1 MAPCP
6 CKNVS
11 CPSGLHPSPFISFH
25 HISFHNWESSAS
37 TMRNLGILSTRTA
50 LRVWMA
56 PSPEGA
62 GSAPTDGQTVHPE
75 ILHTSLNHRSPHF
88 KNNLLD
94 RKYVL
99 ANIFPLAL
107 TPWPHVFPVWS
118 TLETTMGHRTSSDNT
133 VKRLFHVSFLH
144 VAIFKP
150 HLQSFYNCNIFLSG
164 MVHLNELSLSK
175 ATSLQKITS
184 QTEHKTTVSMHKVNK
199 TLVSCKCL

>member
-6 CKNVS
+6 CKHVS
-11 CPSGLHPSPFISFH
+11 SPFGYIPVLPSHFISQLGEFSIH
-25 HISFHNWESSAS
+25 CEKF
-37 TMRNLGILSTRTA
+37 RNPKLKNCPRSLNGTFSWRCRICPGWWSD
-50 LRVWMA
+50 
-56 PSPEGA
+56 S
-62 GSAPTDGQTVHPE
+62 VHPE

-99 ANIFPLAL
+99 ANIFPLPL
-107 TPWPHVFPVWS
+107 TPWPHVSPVWS
-118 TLETTMGHRTSSDNT
+118 TLETAIRHRTGSDNT
-133 VKRLFHVSFLH
+133 VKRLFHVFH
-144 VAIFKP
+144 
-150 HLQSFYNCNIFLSG
+150 FYMWQFSNHICSLSTIATYFFSA

-184 QTEHKTTVSMHKVNK
+184 QTERKTKVSMHKVNK